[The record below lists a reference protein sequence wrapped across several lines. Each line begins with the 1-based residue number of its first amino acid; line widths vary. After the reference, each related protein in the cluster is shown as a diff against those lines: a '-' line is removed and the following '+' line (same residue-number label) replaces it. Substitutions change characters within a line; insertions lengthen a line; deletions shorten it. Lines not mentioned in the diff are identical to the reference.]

1 MDFTE
6 AFTEVITGTITLGG
20 GTVTATDGTI
30 GAGEVMDTTAG
41 EAITTLIIILLIIT
55 GLIAITPITIPA
67 VDMATTSTTEVM
79 HTMPVEEGHT
89 IPVAA

>member
-1 MDFTE
+1 M
-6 AFTEVITGTITLGG
+6 AFTEVTTDTTTLGD
-20 GTVTATDGTI
+20 GTATATDGTT
-30 GAGEVMDTTAG
+30 GAGEVMVTTAG
-41 EAITTLIIILLIIT
+41 EAITTLIIIPHIIT
-55 GLIAITPITIPA
+55 GLTAIIPIIIPA